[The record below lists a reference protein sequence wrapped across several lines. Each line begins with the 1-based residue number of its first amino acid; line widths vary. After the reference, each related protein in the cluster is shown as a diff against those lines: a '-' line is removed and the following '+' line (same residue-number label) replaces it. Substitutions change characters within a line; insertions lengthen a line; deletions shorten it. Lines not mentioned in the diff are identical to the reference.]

1 METQI
6 IEWIKDDIK
15 EIRDD
20 LKGVKSDVTKLLQF
34 KWQIVGGTIFAS
46 LLLTLVFHIVEI
58 LIEHK

>member
-34 KWQIVGGTIFAS
+34 KWQIIGGTVVVS
-46 LLLTLVFHIVEI
+46 LILTTVFQIV
-58 LIEHK
+58 LALFEHK